1 MFNFSS
7 SLAMF
12 RVFKISLEETP
23 YEGTTSSK
31 LNTSPPFLKNSE
43 PPAFI
48 TFNPIHF
55 VDSKV

>member
-1 MFNFSS
+1 
-7 SLAMF
+7 MF

-31 LNTSPPFLKNSE
+31 LNTSPPFLKNSV

-48 TFNPIHF
+48 TYNPIHF